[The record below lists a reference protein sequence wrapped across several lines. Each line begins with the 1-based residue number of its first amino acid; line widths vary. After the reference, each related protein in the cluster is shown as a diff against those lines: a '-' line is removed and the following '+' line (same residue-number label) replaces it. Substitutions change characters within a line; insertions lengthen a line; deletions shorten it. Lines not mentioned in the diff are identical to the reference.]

1 MRGAERRQQAGTQRM
16 AKEIIINHS
25 PLETRV
31 AVLEN
36 ATVTELYHE
45 REKERG
51 VVGNIYKGKVLKV
64 LPGMESAFVDIGL
77 EKASFLYV
85 DDVLPDFT
93 VYDDYDEQN
102 GERPPAAG
110 NGGGRGKERR
120 PPIDQLLKEGQEIL
134 VQVSKGPLGTKG
146 ARITGHVSI
155 PGRNLVYMPTMNSV
169 GVSRQISD
177 DHERH
182 RLKEIVNR
190 LRPDRSGFII
200 RTVAE
205 GRSEEEFR
213 SDINFLVSLWDNILQ
228 RYNASAAPA
237 LVHQDL
243 SITFRVIR
251 DLLSGEVKR
260 LVIDDEE
267 EFRKVRA
274 FLREFLPRYA
284 SATTHFNRKQPIYDH
299 YGIEEEIDRAMS
311 HKVWLKSGGYLVIDQ
326 TEALT
331 AIDVNT
337 GRFVG
342 KASHEETILKTNL
355 EAVQEIVY
363 QLKLR
368 NIGGIIII
376 DLIDMESTQNRA
388 RVYQALKEELKHD
401 KARSKILQI
410 SEIGLVEMTRK
421 RDRENLGWLLSTSCP
436 YCDGTGRIKSLST
449 IAFELF
455 RELERLRMASRKVG
469 PLTIN
474 VHPDVADYLFSEE
487 PQYLERL
494 QEKIGQQFTI
504 RSMDSYHHE
513 QFEIFEF

>member
-1 MRGAERRQQAGTQRM
+1 M
-16 AKEIIINHS
+16 KDIIINHT
-25 PLETRV
+25 PMETRV
-31 AVLEN
+31 AVMEN
-36 ATVTELYHE
+36 AIVTELYHE
-45 REKERG
+45 RQRERG

-85 DDVLPDFT
+85 DDVLPDFS
-93 VYDDYDEQN
+93 VYDEYDES
-102 GERPPAAG
+102 GERPMGVSGPHS
-110 NGGGRGKERR
+110 RRDKR
-120 PPIDQLLKEGQEIL
+120 PPIDKLLKEGQEIL
-134 VQVSKGPLGTKG
+134 VQVSKGPIGTKG
-146 ARITGHVSI
+146 ARITGHLSI
-155 PGRNLVYMPTMNSV
+155 PGRNLVFMPTMDSV
-169 GVSRQISD
+169 GVSRQITD
-177 DHERH
+177 DAERH
-182 RLKEIVNR
+182 RLKEIVSR
-190 LRPDRSGFII
+190 LKPPKSGFII

-205 GRSEEEFR
+205 DRSEDEFR
-213 SDINFLVSLWDNILQ
+213 SDINYLVSLWDTILQ
-228 RYNASAAPA
+228 RYNEAAAPS

-251 DLLSGEVKR
+251 DVFSSDVRKLT
-260 LVIDDEE
+260 IDDGAEY
-267 EFRKVRA
+267 RQVVS
-274 FLREFLPRYA
+274 FLKEYLPRY
-284 SATTHFNRKQPIYDH
+284 THIVEQYRRNQPIYDY

-355 EAVQEIVY
+355 EAVQELVY

-376 DLIDMESTQNRA
+376 DFIDMEVAQNRQ

-421 RDRENLGWLLSTSCP
+421 RDRENLGRLLSTPCP
-436 YCDGTGRIKSLST
+436 HCSGTGRIKSPST
-449 IAFELF
+449 VCFDLF
-455 RELERLRMASRKVG
+455 REVERLRRSTQRLG

-474 VHPDVADYLFSEE
+474 LHPDVAEFLLTEE
-487 PQYLERL
+487 GEYLEQL
-494 QEKIGQQFTI
+494 QQELKQRFTI
-504 RSMDSYHHE
+504 RSIEGFHHE
-513 QFEIFEF
+513 QFELFEY

>member
-1 MRGAERRQQAGTQRM
+1 M
-16 AKEIIINHS
+16 ARDIVINHTT
-25 PLETRV
+25 LETRV
-31 AVLEN
+31 AVLEEG
-36 ATVTELYHE
+36 TVTELYHE

-93 VYDDYDEQN
+93 VYDDFDE
-102 GERPPAAG
+102 GGAERPAHTG
-110 NGGGRGKERR
+110 NGRSKGQR

-134 VQVSKGPLGTKG
+134 VQVSKGPIGTKG
-146 ARITGHVSI
+146 ARITGHLSI
-155 PGRNLVYMPTMNSV
+155 PGRNLVYMPTMDSV

-177 DHERH
+177 DHERQ
-182 RLKEIVNR
+182 RLKELVNR
-190 LRPDRSGFII
+190 LRPEKSGFII

-205 GRSEEEFR
+205 GRSEDEFR
-213 SDINFLVSLWDNILQ
+213 SDINFLASLWDNILGQ
-228 RYNASAAPA
+228 YAGSSAPT
-237 LVHQDL
+237 LVYQEL

-251 DLLSGEVKR
+251 DLLSHDVKR
-260 LVIDDEE
+260 LLIDDEDQYQ
-267 EFRKVRA
+267 RVRN

-284 SATTHFNRKQPIYDH
+284 SVVQHYSRRQPIFDY

-311 HKVWLKSGGYLVIDQ
+311 HKVWLRSGGYLVIDQ

-376 DLIDMESTQNRA
+376 DLIDMETPQNRQ

-421 RDRENLGWLLSTSCP
+421 RDRENLGWLLSAPCP
-436 YCDGTGRIKSLST
+436 YCDGTGRIKSLSS

-455 RELERLRMASRKVG
+455 RELERMRLAARNLGS
-469 PLTIN
+469 LTIN
-474 VHPDVADYLFSEE
+474 VHPDVADYMLTEE
-487 PQYLERL
+487 RDYLDQL
-494 QEKIGQQFTI
+494 QSRIGQPVTV
-504 RSMDSYHHE
+504 RSMDAFHHE
-513 QFEIFEF
+513 QFEIYEF

>member
-1 MRGAERRQQAGTQRM
+1 MS
-16 AKEIIINHS
+16 KEIIINHT

-31 AVLEN
+31 AVMEEDI
-36 ATVTELYHE
+36 VTELYQE
-45 REKERG
+45 REKEKG

-93 VYDDYDEQN
+93 VFDDFDDGN
-102 GERPPAAG
+102 GERSYSHS
-110 NGGGRGKERR
+110 GGRGKDRR
-120 PPIDQLLKEGQEIL
+120 PPIDQLIKEGQEIL
-134 VQVSKGPLGTKG
+134 VQVSKGPIGTKG
-146 ARITGHVSI
+146 ARITGHLSI
-155 PGRNLVYMPTMNSV
+155 PGRNLVFMPTMDSV
-169 GVSRQISD
+169 GVSRQISEER
-177 DHERH
+177 ERH

-190 LRPDRSGFII
+190 LRPEKSGFII

-205 GRSEEEFR
+205 DRSEDEFR
-213 SDINFLVSLWDNILQ
+213 TDINFLVSLWDGILQ
-228 RYNASAAPA
+228 KYNQATAPA
-237 LVHQDL
+237 LVYEDL
-243 SITFRVIR
+243 NLTSRVIR
-251 DLLSGEVKR
+251 DLLNSDVRK
-260 LVIDDEE
+260 LIIDDESE
-267 EFRKVRA
+267 YNRA
-274 FLREFLPRYA
+274 RVFMREYLPRYMGILEQ
-284 SATTHFNRKQPIYDH
+284 FRRRQPIYDY
-299 YGIEEEIDRAMS
+299 YGIEAEIDRSFS
-311 HKVWLKSGGYLVIDQ
+311 HKVWLRSGGYLVIDH

-355 EAVQEIVY
+355 EAVQEVVY

-376 DLIDMESTQNRA
+376 DLIDMESAQHRQK
-388 RVYQALKEELKHD
+388 VYQALKEELKND

-421 RDRENLGWLLSTSCP
+421 RDRENLGRLISIPCP

-449 IAFELF
+449 IAFDLF
-455 RELERLRMASRKVG
+455 REIERMHLSARRLG

-474 VHPDVADYLFSEE
+474 VHPDVADYLMTEE
-487 PQYLERL
+487 REYLEQL
-494 QEKIGQQFTI
+494 QTKVGQSFTL
-504 RSMDSYHHE
+504 RSLEAFHHE
-513 QFEIFEF
+513 QFEVFEF

>member
-1 MRGAERRQQAGTQRM
+1 MS
-16 AKEIIINHS
+16 KDIIINHTQ
-25 PLETRV
+25 LETRV
-31 AVLEN
+31 AVLDEGK
-36 ATVTELYHE
+36 VTELYHE

-51 VVGNIYKGKVLKV
+51 VVGNIYKGKVIKV

-85 DDVLPDFT
+85 DDVLPDLALSEDF
-93 VYDDYDEQN
+93 EEN
-102 GERPPAAG
+102 GAERPAPNG
-110 NGGGRGKERR
+110 NGRGRGQR
-120 PPIDQLLKEGQEIL
+120 PPIDQLLREGQDLL
-134 VQVSKGPLGTKG
+134 VQVSKGPIGTKG
-146 ARITGHVSI
+146 ARITGHLSI
-155 PGRNLVYMPTMNSV
+155 PGRNLVYMPIMDSV

-177 DHERH
+177 DHERQ

-190 LRPDRSGFII
+190 LRPEKSGFII

-205 GRSEEEFR
+205 GRSEDEFR
-213 SDINFLVSLWDNILQ
+213 ADINFLVSLWDNILAQ
-228 RYNASAAPA
+228 YAVAQAPM
-237 LVHQDL
+237 LVYQDL
-243 SITFRVIR
+243 NITFRVIR
-251 DLLSGEVKR
+251 DLLSPDVKR

-267 EFRKVRA
+267 QYRRVRS

-284 SATTHFNRKQPIYDH
+284 SVVQHYNRRQPVFDYH
-299 YGIEEEIDRAMS
+299 GIEEEIDRAMS
-311 HKVWLKSGGYLVIDQ
+311 HKVWLRSGGYLVIDQ

-376 DLIDMESTQNRA
+376 DLIDMEVAQNRQ

-421 RDRENLGWLLSTSCP
+421 RDRENLGWLLSTPCP
-436 YCDGTGRIKSLST
+436 YCEGTGRIRSLSS

-455 RELERLRMASRKVG
+455 RELERMRLAARQLGA
-469 PLTIN
+469 LTIN
-474 VHPDVADYLFSEE
+474 VHPDVADYMLTEE
-487 PQYLERL
+487 RDYLDQL
-494 QEKIGQQFTI
+494 QSRIGQPFTV
-504 RSMDSYHHE
+504 RSMDAFHHE
-513 QFEIFEF
+513 QFEIYEF